1 MNLEKKRNLIILGDS
16 AFAEIAYEY
25 FQYDSDYEVKAFA
38 VERAFIRKANLFG
51 LEVVPFEDLVQTH
64 PPSDYSVFVALT
76 YHGFNRTRTRL
87 YQTAKSQ
94 GYQIASYVSSRA
106 FLWRNVEYGENC
118 FIFEDN
124 TIQPFVKLGNNVILW
139 SGNHIGHHSSIADN
153 CFISSHVVVSGFCK
167 IGLNAFIGV
176 NASLS
181 NNLTIADDNFIG
193 MGAVV
198 ISDTE
203 ENKIYVGNPA
213 KPLKG
218 SASDM
223 SFFK

>member
-1 MNLEKKRNLIILGDS
+1 MTLQKKKLIIVGDS

-25 FQYDSDYEVKAFA
+25 FQYDSQYSVEAFSVEKAFMK
-38 VERAFIRKANLFG
+38 RDSLLG
-51 LEVVPFEDLVQTH
+51 LPVFPFEDLVQTYS
-64 PPSDYSVFVALT
+64 PNEYSVFVALT
-76 YHGFNRTRTRL
+76 YHAFNRTRTRL
-87 YQTAKSQ
+87 YQAAKSK
-94 GYQIASYVSSRA
+94 GYKIASYISSRA

-139 SGNHIGHHSSIADN
+139 SGNHVGHHSTIADN
-153 CFISSHVVVSGFCK
+153 CFISSHVVISGFCK
-167 IGLNAFIGV
+167 IGSNAFIGV

-213 KPLKG
+213 KALKG
-218 SASDM
+218 NASDM
-223 SFFK
+223 SFFR